1 MKTSLATLRLLAA
14 SALAIALAGCGGSSA
29 TNLSLGGTVTGL
41 NTGNLILLNGTSTV
55 NLASNDGSAFNYSF
69 PARIN
74 FGAAYS
80 VTIQTQP
87 ATLTCSVA
95 NAAGV
100 SDTSDI
106 TNVNVTCVPNN
117 VLGGTVAGLN
127 GSLTL
132 VNGSD
137 TVTVTATGGNASFA
151 FPRRVGDGAAYGVT
165 ILSKPANQ
173 TCTVLNGVGTMGTTD
188 INSVQVNCV

>member
-1 MKTSLATLRLLAA
+1 MKTSLASLRLLAA

-87 ATLTCSVA
+87 ATLTCTVA

-100 SDTSDI
+100 SGTSDI

-117 VLGGTVAGLN
+117 TLGGTVSGLN
-127 GSLTL
+127 GSVTL

-137 TVTVTATGGNASFA
+137 TVTVTGTGNVGFT
-151 FPRRVGDGAAYGVT
+151 FPRRVGSGAAYGVT
-165 ILSKPANQ
+165 ILPNSTSQN
-173 TCTVLNGVGTMGTTD
+173 CTVLNGVGTMGTSP
-188 INSVQVNCV
+188 INGVQVNCV